1 MKITDNIKHIPTRMM
16 AILVIA
22 FVCVGTLHA
31 QSHGNHIMVGVGGS
45 YPRGVEATIAYEHET
60 EYHSAWEYFAT
71 GYLKYEEDP
80 EAGHITN
87 ESFWHSYN
95 TWTVGAAY
103 KPCVSRGRNHHGNFR
118 IGVSVGS
125 DLDKVISAGHLG
137 YEHTY
142 NLYNG

>member
-60 EYHSAWEYFAT
+60 EYIVPGNILPQAT
-71 GYLKYEEDP
+71 
-80 EAGHITN
+80 
-87 ESFWHSYN
+87 SN
-95 TWTVGAAY
+95 TKKTQRQVILPTSLFGTAII
-103 KPCVSRGRNHHGNFR
+103 HG
-118 IGVSVGS
+118 
-125 DLDKVISAGHLG
+125 L
-137 YEHTY
+137 
-142 NLYNG
+142 